1 MKEITIKI
9 PDNIQLTAGI
19 ITILYEDVNEDMN
32 LQSNNLDFQTG
43 NMNFDFKIKK
53 CRDSTW
59 ICSAKLLG
67 LRNKILG
74 LKSKKLGLIQLKQ
87 KSMVE
92 LR

>member
-19 ITILYEDVNEDMN
+19 ITILYKDVNGDMN

-53 CRDSTW
+53 CSD
-59 ICSAKLLG
+59 
-67 LRNKILG
+67 
-74 LKSKKLGLIQLKQ
+74 
-87 KSMVE
+87 
-92 LR
+92 